1 MAEYNFKFKCRMC
14 GEVYTEGITGND
26 NIAFKCTLCAA
37 LDRPS
42 SEHVQAPHLISVH
55 CKNDHYGIADF
66 IGCEIKEDK
75 E

>member
-1 MAEYNFKFKCRMC
+1 MAEYIFKFKCRMC
-14 GEVYTEGITGND
+14 GEVYTEGMTRND
-26 NIAFKCTLCAA
+26 NIAFGCTLCAA

-42 SEHVQAPHLISVH
+42 SDHVQAPHLISVH

-66 IGCEIKEDK
+66 VGCEIKEDK